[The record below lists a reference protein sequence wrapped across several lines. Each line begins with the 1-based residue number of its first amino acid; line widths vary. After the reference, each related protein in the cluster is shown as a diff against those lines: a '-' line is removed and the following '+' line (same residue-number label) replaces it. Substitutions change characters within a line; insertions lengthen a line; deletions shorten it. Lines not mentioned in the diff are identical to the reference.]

1 MQTVHTAKELREII
15 KQKKREGLRIGL
27 VPTMGSLHE
36 GHLTLVREAQKV
48 SDFVV
53 STIFVNPTQFCAG
66 EDFDSYPRTLKA
78 DAEKLESVNCHLL
91 FAPKASE
98 VYPDN
103 SEDWVTISVKDVTQK
118 HCGSRRPGHFE
129 GVALVVTK
137 LFNFVTP
144 DVALF
149 GKKDFQQL
157 AVIRRLTQ
165 ALSFGIEI
173 IGVETVREESGLAK
187 SSRNAYLSDLE
198 IIKASNIYS
207 ILCKVKQKIVNGRKD
222 YEQIAEKAQEDLISE
237 GFMPEYF
244 NICNADTLKLA
255 TAEDTNIAILTAAK
269 LGDTRLIDNIDFQIG
284 R

>member
-1 MQTVHTAKELREII
+1 MQIVHTAKELREII
-15 KQKKREGLRIGL
+15 KQKKREGLKIGL

-53 STIFVNPTQFCAG
+53 ATIFVNPTQFCGG
-66 EDFDSYPRTLKA
+66 EDFESYPRKLEA
-78 DAEKLESVNCHLL
+78 DAKKLESGKCDLL
-91 FAPKASE
+91 FAPSATE
-98 VYPDN
+98 VYPN
-103 SEDWVTISVKDVTQK
+103 HNEDWVKISVKDITQK

-165 ALSFGIEI
+165 ALSFGIDI
-173 IGVETVREESGLAK
+173 IGVETIREESGLAK

-198 IIKASNIYS
+198 IIRASNIYS
-207 ILCKVKQKIVNGRKD
+207 VLRKAKQKIMNGRKD
-222 YEQIAEKAQEDLISE
+222 YDQIAEKAQEDLMSE
-237 GFMPEYF
+237 GFDPEYF

-255 TAEDTNIAILTAAK
+255 TSEDTNIVILTAAK
-269 LGDTRLIDNIDFQIG
+269 LGDTRLIDNIDFQIE
-284 R
+284 